1 MANREFFDSMADQWD
16 NIAFHDMDKIQKIVD
31 LLDLRHSKN
40 ILDIGCGTGILL
52 PFLKKNIP
60 YDGKIIALD
69 ISSKMIERAREKYG
83 NDQIEYICKDF
94 FEYDSKEGYD
104 YAIAYSCLP
113 HFVERRKF
121 LLKAKEML
129 RKDGKLVI
137 AHSESREKINCHH
150 REMKSDIEFKDLE
163 RIEELSTLGKE
174 IGLNVIR
181 TIDTE
186 EMYVLEMT
194 LGQG

>member
-1 MANREFFDSMADQWD
+1 MTNREFFDSMADQWD
-16 NIAFHDMDKIQKIVD
+16 NIAFHDMDKIQKIVN

>member
-1 MANREFFDSMADQWD
+1 
-16 NIAFHDMDKIQKIVD
+16 
-31 LLDLRHSKN
+31 
-40 ILDIGCGTGILL
+40 
-52 PFLKKNIP
+52 
-60 YDGKIIALD
+60 
-69 ISSKMIERAREKYG
+69 MIERAREKYG